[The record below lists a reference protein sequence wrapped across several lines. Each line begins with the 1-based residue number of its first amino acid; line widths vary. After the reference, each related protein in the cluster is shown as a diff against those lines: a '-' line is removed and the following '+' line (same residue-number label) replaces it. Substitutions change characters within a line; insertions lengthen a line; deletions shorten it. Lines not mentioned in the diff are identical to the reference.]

1 MQNGG
6 MNQPTLPTPN
16 ARVKIFVVDDHPNTA
31 ATLARAIAQ
40 LGSKVEVVSATSG
53 YEALERVKEGAVDIL
68 ITDMVMPGMSGLELI
83 EQLQNHP
90 AGRPAFSFLMTAYD
104 VLGLRVTAH
113 RLKVKDVIVKPIHPE
128 RICQIITQAIQEMDQ
143 ESQLKSLLYK
153 NHSISSLQTINPITL
168 TLLRVTWKTKDIAIS
183 LQKMAWKRL
192 KRHVTKY
199 PI

>member
-1 MQNGG
+1 M
-6 MNQPTLPTPN
+6 
-16 ARVKIFVVDDHPNTA
+16 DDHPNTA

-113 RLKVKDVIVKPIHPE
+113 RLKVKDVIVKPVHPE
-128 RICQIITQAIQEMDQ
+128 RICQIITQAIQEMNQEKPAKEPALQKSFNILIADDQ
-143 ESQLKSLLYK
+143 PD
-153 NHSISSLQTINPITL
+153 NL
-168 TLLRVTWKTKDIAIS
+168 TLLARYLGNEGYSYITG
-183 LQKMAWKRL
+183 KRW
-192 KRHVTKY
+192 
-199 PI
+199 PGNA